1 MYPGAEKGRPGT
13 QTVRSI
19 VLGRSRCLRLLG
31 FYPVQWVRSCERP
44 RGLQMRICEKK
55 AGQFLGMSSEDIQN
69 ALLPYRHAGEE
80 RKETENTLTTWGNG
94 QRVTAGADVI
104 ETDSEAGR
112 SECSADQRPGFYRL
126 RIVEEARSS
135 PHDSIPPLADAPRRR
150 YAAVMSLGRCAQSPT
165 GQQAPQPRSSG
176 PSSEASGRGI
186 DP

>member
-1 MYPGAEKGRPGT
+1 MQGK
-13 QTVRSI
+13 
-19 VLGRSRCLRLLG
+19 
-31 FYPVQWVRSCERP
+31 
-44 RGLQMRICEKK
+44 
-55 AGQFLGMSSEDIQN
+55 
-69 ALLPYRHAGEE
+69 
-80 RKETENTLTTWGNG
+80 RKEAENTLTTWGNG

-104 ETDSEAGR
+104 ERDSEAGR

-176 PSSEASGRGI
+176 PSSEASGGGI